1 LLKPGGLIVLRHYY
15 RIKPK
20 LVDFKLERRVV
31 LGDDVLAMF
40 VPLPDSPAETGVS
53 GAPTPAPA
61 PPEAA
66 GAAKPAPVDATGTA
80 KPDKRLPRRPRSLK
94 MKP

>member
-40 VPLPDSPAETGVS
+40 VPFPDTPAE
-53 GAPTPAPA
+53 
-61 PPEAA
+61 A
-66 GAAKPAPVDATGTA
+66 GAAKLG
-80 KPDKRLPRRPRSLK
+80 KPLPRKPRSPK

>member
-1 LLKPGGLIVLRHYY
+1 MLRHYY

-40 VPLPDSPAETGVS
+40 VHLPEMKAE
-53 GAPTPAPA
+53 
-61 PPEAA
+61 A
-66 GAAKPAPVDATGTA
+66 GAAKPAPPEAGGAA
-80 KPDKRLPRRPRSLK
+80 KPEKPLPRKPRSPK
-94 MKP
+94 MRP